1 MESFVRIE
9 TCAVLVVVN
18 NSKQTSEEV
27 EEVVKL
33 HSGHRLIS
41 VRIQHLCRKFAKHT
55 NRIQAYVNI
64 NWQLKRIQDLENGL
78 YGGC

>member
-1 MESFVRIE
+1 MEGFVRIE
-9 TCAVLVVVN
+9 TCAILVVVN

-41 VRIQHLCRKFAKHT
+41 VRIQHLCRKFAKQKQT
-55 NRIQAYVNI
+55 RFKLQTGTSFV
-64 NWQLKRIQDLENGL
+64 QLLVRTKRT
-78 YGGC
+78 